1 LPWANAVERN
11 NVDILVILGWILAF
25 VNPVIGGV
33 LVGYIVWRSQ
43 PDTGLQIM
51 LLSLTIVILY
61 IVGFIIWTT
70 RKFKKMEQNLKLLE
84 ERSKTP

>member
-1 LPWANAVERN
+1 VG
-11 NVDILVILGWILAF
+11 VLVILGWILAF
-25 VNPVIGGV
+25 INPVIGGV
-33 LVGYIVWRSQ
+33 LVGYLVWRSQ

-61 IVGFIIWTT
+61 IIGFIVWAT

-84 ERSKTP
+84 ERSKTQ